1 MKPAAIIICILCQLL
16 LVAGQV
22 FLKHAL
28 NRMKNQPASSKQ
40 VVVNFTAGI
49 GSLTAWFLL
58 WVGLLQQWELSRIFP
73 FEGLNPA
80 LLVIAAAIFLREK
93 LPVQAWLGV
102 ALICLGIAFVS
113 GS

>member
-16 LVAGQV
+16 LVTGQV
-22 FLKHAL
+22 FLKRAL
-28 NRMKNQPASSKQ
+28 NKRAQVPVVSGQ
-40 VVVNFTAGI
+40 VVRNFIAGI
-49 GSLTAWFLL
+49 GCLTAWFLL
-58 WVGLLQQWELSRIFP
+58 WVGLLQQWELSRLFP

-93 LPVQAWLGV
+93 LPLQAWLGV
-102 ALICLGIAFVS
+102 ALICVGIAFVS